1 MSKYVRVVDYGGGS
15 KYYQIGDGNSYNT
28 HPVDS
33 FKVTEISAG
42 KSIKDKTI
50 TGSSA
55 VQVIVGSAIN
65 ITINGGYQ
73 YIVGNGTAL
82 NTVLKHGGKQRLRAN
97 SGTVVSGTKV
107 YSGCRQSLYAS
118 AGSSYKTVLYS
129 NGSQRARHGTCA
141 IGTIISGGTQELLPG
156 SVASNT
162 EIKAN
167 GQQICSNLFGYEY
180 SLMGGGY
187 TSIKN
192 TIVSSGGKMI
202 IADQRCTASKA
213 LILRGGSIEI
223 CSGGKAVSLTM
234 NSGAKLSLAGNA
246 TVTGKTNLNGVALSV
261 SSVGNKL
268 GSVTTNNSTKVNYK
282 LSGVAAKTTT
292 PMLKL
297 ASNTTQNGQYTVSV
311 KQTQGIGVYELSE
324 NLKQANGKS
333 YTLKLGSTQIGTLK
347 LNSGSSTVNGV
358 TYSLRKSG
366 TKINLNLAMKAGA
379 MKRGNAK
386 DNTLTGT
393 QHSDIFYGGKGNDQL
408 NGVNGRDVAVYD
420 STAWGKDT
428 ITKTSGTMTLLFKDL
443 TAKDITKSLSNGKM
457 TITKKNDTSQKITVN
472 GWANATHNIVYASGM
487 TNFNAYLKA
496 ASPTSTQ
503 QTKARTEVWKKAG
516 LASA

>member
-1 MSKYVRVVDYGGGS
+1 MH
-15 KYYQIGDGNSYNT
+15 IG
-28 HPVDS
+28 
-33 FKVTEISAG
+33 A
-42 KSIKDKTI
+42 
-50 TGSSA
+50 SA
-55 VQVIVGSAIN
+55 VKTQV
-65 ITINGGYQ
+65 
-73 YIVGNGTAL
+73 
-82 NTVLKHGGKQRLRAN
+82 KEH
-97 SGTVVSGTKV
+97 
-107 YSGCRQSLYAS
+107 
-118 AGSSYKTVLYS
+118 
-129 NGSQRARHGTCA
+129 GSQVL
-141 IGTIISGGTQELLPG
+141 SGGT
-156 SVASNT
+156 
-162 EIKAN
+162 
-167 GQQICSNLFGYEY
+167 
-180 SLMGGGY
+180 MGTTTGLAL
-187 TSIKN
+187 N
-192 TIVSSGGKMI
+192 TIVSSGGTL
-202 IADQRCTASKA
+202 QVYASCVASSAK
-213 LILRGGSIEI
+213 ILKGGSIEI
-223 CSGGKAVSLTM
+223 YSGGKAVSLTM
-234 NSGAKLSLAGNA
+234 NSGAKLSLAGKA
-246 TVTGKTNLNGVALSV
+246 TVTGKINLNGVALSV
-261 SSVGNKL
+261 SSIGNTL
-268 GSVTTNNSTKVNYK
+268 GAVTTNSSTKVIYK

-311 KQTQGIGVYELSE
+311 KQAQGIGVYELSE
-324 NLKQANGKS
+324 NLKQANGKA

-358 TYSLRKSG
+358 TYSLKKSG

-379 MKRGNAK
+379 MKRGNSK
-386 DNTLTGT
+386 DNPLTGT

-472 GWANATHNIVYASGM
+472 GWANATHNIVYASSM

-503 QTKARTEVWKKAG
+503 QSKARTEVWKKAG